1 MDVSYQ
7 FHSFSCDFLLRP
19 CSGLLLWW
27 CQIMDLLLRYP
38 CTRLD
43 LWQQGV
49 WPGRLLPHTDCA
61 QSNSLLSLTMTMVSN
76 LWRKQ
81 IGMYNKCYMSI
92 WALFFGDPSL
102 ILHLELLYAGYVF
115 RIGLM
120 YEYSTGK
127 PFYSLDTGMRTVK
140 AVLIAAGTLKLKY
153 PDMPEDVVVLRWDF
167 LSSMYT
173 YSYWYCIV
181 SHCHNIFKAWYV
193 GCNFIQL
200 YAARRKPVRE
210 RVP

>member
-92 WALFFGDPSL
+92 WALFLGDPSL
-102 ILHLELLYAGYVF
+102 ILHLELLYAGHVF

-120 YEYSTGK
+120 YEYSTILANRFIPWIQGWGQWRLYWLLLAHWNLSTQTCQK
-127 PFYSLDTGMRTVK
+127 MWWCSGEIFWAFTPIVIGTV
-140 AVLIAAGTLKLKY
+140 L
-153 PDMPEDVVVLRWDF
+153 
-167 LSSMYT
+167 
-173 YSYWYCIV
+173 
-181 SHCHNIFKAWYV
+181 
-193 GCNFIQL
+193 
-200 YAARRKPVRE
+200 
-210 RVP
+210 